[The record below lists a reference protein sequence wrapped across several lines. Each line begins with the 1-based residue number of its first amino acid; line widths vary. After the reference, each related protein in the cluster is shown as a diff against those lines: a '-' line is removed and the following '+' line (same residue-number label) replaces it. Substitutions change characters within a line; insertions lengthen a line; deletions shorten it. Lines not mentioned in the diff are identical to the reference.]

1 MSRTYKATGIN
12 LKSMPLG
19 ETDRLV
25 TVLTPEFGL
34 VRAVAPGARKPKS
47 RLRGRIEVFVVNE
60 LLISKGR
67 SLDRILQAET
77 LASHPKLSKD
87 LGKLT
92 ASQYIAELL
101 LCVALS
107 EQPQVEFYN
116 LLNDYLRQIETLP
129 TARELQDSA
138 AAILSHLIGG
148 IFQVLAIAGL
158 EPQVH
163 CCCLTGRAIS
173 PDLQDL
179 QQRFKFSFEAG
190 GILSGAIAQA
200 EGRPNSAASTRVLPR
215 IDFRLQG
222 IELALLQQL
231 ATAQFP
237 HPPQTPA
244 SPENFLAA
252 LLNIERLLRHYAQYH
267 LGKSIRSAALIDT
280 LYISE
285 F

>member
-47 RLRGRIEVFVVNE
+47 RLRGRIEMFVVNE
-60 LLISKGR
+60 LLIAKGR
-67 SLDRILQAET
+67 SLDKIVQAET
-77 LASHPKLSKD
+77 LASYPKLGKD

-92 ASQYIAELL
+92 ASQYLAELL

-107 EQPQVEFYN
+107 EQPQVEFYD
-116 LLNDYLRQIETLP
+116 LLNDYLRHIEAIS
-129 TARELQDSA
+129 TAQNSQDFA
-138 AAILSHLIGG
+138 IAILSHLACG

-158 EPQVH
+158 EPQVR
-163 CCCLTGRAIS
+163 CCCLTRRAIA
-173 PDLQDL
+173 PNPKDL
-179 QQRFKFSFEAG
+179 QQRVKFSFEAG
-190 GILSGAIAQA
+190 GILTDAAVFEGAS
-200 EGRPNSAASTRVLPR
+200 PDSAAPLRALPR
-215 IDFRLQG
+215 IDFRLRG

-231 ATAQFP
+231 AIAP
-237 HPPQTPA
+237 SPAAPQTL
-244 SPENFLAA
+244 SSSENLKAA
-252 LLNIERLLRHYAQYH
+252 LLNIERLLRRYAQYH